1 MKKSSSLPILK
12 YAAIGSAVIIILE
25 VILLF
30 IGEVTFRQMIL
41 PTISMLMLIG
51 LCFYNKSYE
60 AHHQEKEKI

>member
-12 YAAIGSAVIIILE
+12 YAAIGSAVIIIFE

-51 LCFYNKSYE
+51 LYFYNKSYE